1 MKVKFVELQN
11 ELFELSEKRDFAA
24 MHRLIRKTQKDFP
37 ERLDKT
43 SFWKA
48 CTYALQGKQA
58 EALSV
63 LNEAFIKGIWWN
75 PNTLRDNPDL
85 QALKSREEF
94 KLIVKKCENMLNHH
108 QLNCSSKLFVYGN
121 EGPNTGIFSLHW
133 RGSNVNDFAP
143 YWYDDE
149 LLQEYMLGFPQSSQI
164 HGMNSYCW
172 DKHDIAIN
180 DISTT
185 FQDFKEKY
193 NTEQI
198 IIAGASQGG
207 NLAIELSLNDNLLA
221 TKGFIAVIPAIR
233 DVESIENLLQTKPN
247 VKGCIITGD
256 KDPFYKKTIE
266 LMSVFEKYD
275 IKCRLIVKE
284 GLGHIFPDDF
294 TKLLSEAVQYIVEPN
309 EIMF

>member
-121 EGPNTGIFSLHW
+121 EWG
-133 RGSNVNDFAP
+133 
-143 YWYDDE
+143 
-149 LLQEYMLGFPQSSQI
+149 
-164 HGMNSYCW
+164 
-172 DKHDIAIN
+172 
-180 DISTT
+180 
-185 FQDFKEKY
+185 
-193 NTEQI
+193 
-198 IIAGASQGG
+198 
-207 NLAIELSLNDNLLA
+207 LN
-221 TKGFIAVIPAIR
+221 
-233 DVESIENLLQTKPN
+233 
-247 VKGCIITGD
+247 
-256 KDPFYKKTIE
+256 
-266 LMSVFEKYD
+266 
-275 IKCRLIVKE
+275 
-284 GLGHIFPDDF
+284 
-294 TKLLSEAVQYIVEPN
+294 
-309 EIMF
+309 